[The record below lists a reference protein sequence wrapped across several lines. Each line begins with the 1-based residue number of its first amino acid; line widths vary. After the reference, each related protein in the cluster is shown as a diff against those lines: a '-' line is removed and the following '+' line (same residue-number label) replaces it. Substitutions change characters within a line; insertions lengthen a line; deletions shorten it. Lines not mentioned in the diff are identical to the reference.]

1 MILRGPI
8 AHPRGALQWPPGD
21 RGAREN
27 ASRPRAAAG
36 RLARVRRTPLNT
48 SKPHAATPLRR
59 AHDAALALT
68 FVGMAAYEFVEL
80 RFLEAPRG
88 AMAPFAVVVH
98 ALQVAVVLA
107 AAYTVLRA
115 WREKTAHEESLARM
129 VEKVVFAQEEE
140 RRRIAYDL
148 HDGVA
153 PLIVSARQHVE
164 TSRDVSGAD
173 PARAAAELTRGVE
186 RLGQA
191 IVEMRHVLRA
201 LRPSTIDA
209 DGLAAAVRRS
219 LDEAARDAGWTVRFA
234 DSLGDEALP
243 AAVETAAFRIVQEAI
258 TNAARHARATSLEVE
273 LAREAGS
280 VRVVV
285 RDRGVGFAVS
295 AVTSRGLGLAS
306 MQERARLLGGAC
318 VVEGDP
324 ATGTTI
330 TAHLPLRA
338 GVAP

>member
-1 MILRGPI
+1 MTVPK
-8 AHPRGALQWPPGD
+8 PRNVP
-21 RGAREN
+21 
-27 ASRPRAAAG
+27 
-36 RLARVRRTPLNT
+36 
-48 SKPHAATPLRR
+48 PLRR
-59 AHDAALALT
+59 AQDAALALT

-88 AMAPFAVVVH
+88 VMAPFAIVVH
-98 ALQVAVVLA
+98 ALQVVVVLA

-115 WREKTAHEESLARM
+115 WRQKTAHEEALARM
-129 VEKVVFAQEEE
+129 VEKVIFAQEEE

-148 HDGVA
+148 HDGVS

-164 TSRDVSGAD
+164 TSRDVWGAD
-173 PARAAAELTRGVE
+173 PPRAAAELTRGVE

-258 TNAARHARATSLEVE
+258 TNAARHARATSIEVE
-273 LAREAGS
+273 LAREAAW

-285 RDRGVGFAVS
+285 RDRGAGFDGA
-295 AVTSRGLGLAS
+295 ALTSRGLGLAS

-318 VVEGDP
+318 AVESAP

-330 TAHLPLRA
+330 TARLPLHA
-338 GVAP
+338 GATP